1 MFNNNLTEFVRL
13 YLQRNLYRDYI
24 AAGSR
29 RIGINNLKNEVLSTL
44 PFPLPPLVAQYQ
56 IVAKINHL
64 MTHCDRLEAFF
75 SEYNNDL
82 DQFLN
87 IVLNADLELTNI
99 ARAQSFARL

>member
-29 RIGINNLKNEVLSTL
+29 RIGINNLNNEVLSTL
-44 PFPLPPLVAQYQ
+44 PFPLLPLVAQYQ

-64 MTHCDRLEAFF
+64 MTHCDRLEAFL
-75 SEYNNDL
+75 SEYNSDL

-87 IVLNADLELTNI
+87 IVLNADLESTNI